1 MRKPSPFRW
10 ILLVGILS
18 LFTACHQ
25 KHFAFT
31 GRENEEQAFAKC
43 VQLST
48 RKKFQAAID
57 CLEIFKSRFPD
68 SKYALEAEIKV
79 GDAYYQKKEYL
90 LAAETYQLFTKLHP
104 TSDKLDYVYYR
115 IGLSYLHATPK
126 KIDRDQEHLPE
137 AIDGFAIVAN
147 QFPDSP
153 YAKAAKSKYNEAR
166 RKVAQRHFYVGRF
179 YYKWGEYKAAIPRF
193 QEVYERYPD
202 LGLDESAFYYSIQAY
217 HKLGKNEEAKAL
229 LDVMKAKLPN
239 SSKVKGLEKEISK
252 T

>member
-1 MRKPSPFRW
+1 LGF
-10 ILLVGILS
+10 
-18 LFTACHQ
+18 FTACHQ

-31 GRENEEQAFAKC
+31 GRENEEQALAKC

-48 RKKFQAAID
+48 LKEISGRHR
-57 CLEIFKSRFPD
+57 LPPEIFKSRFPD

-137 AIDGFAIVAN
+137 AIDSFSIVAN

-153 YAKAAKSKYNEAR
+153 YAKVAKSKYNEAR

-193 QEVYERYPD
+193 QEVYERYAD
-202 LGLDESAFYYSIQAY
+202 LGLDEKAFYYSIQAY
-217 HKLGKNEEAKAL
+217 RKLGKNEEAKAL
-229 LDVMKAKLPN
+229 LEMMKAKLPN
-239 SSKVKGLEKEISK
+239 SSKTKGLEKEISK